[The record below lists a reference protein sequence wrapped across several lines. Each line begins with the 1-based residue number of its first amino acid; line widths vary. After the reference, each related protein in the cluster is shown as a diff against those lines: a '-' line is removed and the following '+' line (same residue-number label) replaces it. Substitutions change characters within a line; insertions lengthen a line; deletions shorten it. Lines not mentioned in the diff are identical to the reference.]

1 MIKQKKNLLY
11 IYFLLDFIA
20 GAISWSLLYIFRKFY
35 VEELNTSISSI
46 IREPRFFQGLIVV
59 SLFWVNLFY
68 ITGTYVNVY
77 RKSRLKE
84 IIKTLVISLIG
95 CTIIFFG
102 LILDDIVKD
111 YKSYYISAS
120 FLFVCHFTLTFFFR
134 IIVLNYSKK
143 QFNTFSA
150 TEILPTHLLMKSYK
164 CARARQ

>member
-111 YKSYYISAS
+111 YKSYYM
-120 FLFVCHFTLTFFFR
+120 FF
-134 IIVLNYSKK
+134 
-143 QFNTFSA
+143 
-150 TEILPTHLLMKSYK
+150 
-164 CARARQ
+164 